1 MELLK
6 PVFSLFASPKEE
18 DLRCKIKLGEAIF
31 IDRKLALHRQ
41 RLDDFVI

>member
-18 DLRCKIKLGEAIF
+18 DLHCKIKLGEAIF
-31 IDRKLALHRQ
+31 IDRKFDAMTNKKLN
-41 RLDDFVI
+41 